1 MGVIRRTDGAGT
13 RSGPATDR
21 IGRTATALQAHLLLV
36 IACLPILG
44 MLVIAPVLPEM
55 QRAFAGVPGVAY
67 LVPLVLTAP
76 ALMIVIVS
84 PFSGSIAR
92 LLGRRNALIGALALY
107 LALATAPLWLATL
120 PAILVSRLGVGV
132 AEAILMTVSTMLLGD
147 YFEPD
152 RRDRYLAYQVV
163 YTSVSA
169 VIFLIIG
176 GMLGEAGWRV
186 PFTAYFAALAIL
198 PAAIVFIWEPT
209 ATALA
214 PAGHRRGALV
224 PWRAILPIC
233 AITFFA
239 GGCMNLVSVDLG
251 YLIEAAG
258 VTATTI
264 KGIGAAIN
272 SGGIAIGAALYS
284 VVAGR
289 PRQAQ
294 LAAAFVVSAMGFLLL
309 ALASSLPGVIAGGG
323 VAGLASGFYLAWLL
337 AAVNRPLS
345 FETRGPG
352 VGLWMMAYFLATILA
367 PLSVVAISGLIGGVR
382 PAMLV
387 FAGVMLVFAGVM
399 LALALAARRLS
410 TGEAAIVPQATR
422 DRAG

>member
-1 MGVIRRTDGAGT
+1 MGMTQLTGGAG
-13 RSGPATDR
+13 RRPGPAPDCT
-21 IGRTATALQAHLLLV
+21 GRQATSLQAHLLLV

-84 PFSGSIAR
+84 PLSGRIAG
-92 LLGRRNALIGALALY
+92 LLGRRNALIGALILY
-107 LALATAPLWLATL
+107 LVFATAPLWLTTL
-120 PAILVSRLGVGV
+120 PAILISRLGVGI

-147 YFEPD
+147 YFEAD
-152 RRDRYLAYQVV
+152 RRDRYLAYQVI

-176 GMLGEAGWRV
+176 GMLGEAGWRT

-198 PAAIVFIWEPT
+198 PATIFFIWEPIG
-209 ATALA
+209 AALTSSRA
-214 PAGHRRGALV
+214 KRPASV

-258 VTATTI
+258 VTATTV
-264 KGIGAAIN
+264 KGVGAAVN

-284 VVAGR
+284 VVATR
-289 PRQAQ
+289 PRNAH
-294 LAAAFVVSAMGFLLL
+294 LAAAFVVSATGFLLL
-309 ALASSLPGVIAGGG
+309 ALASSLSGIIAGGA

-345 FETRGPG
+345 FETRGSG
-352 VGLWMMAYFLATILA
+352 VGLWMTAYFFATIFA
-367 PLSVVAISGLIGGVR
+367 PLSVVALGGLIGGIR
-382 PAMLV
+382 NAMLV
-387 FAGVMLVFAGVM
+387 FAGLM
-399 LALALAARRLS
+399 LALALASRRLS
-410 TGEAAIVPQATR
+410 IVDGAAVS
-422 DRAG
+422 